1 MIILKYIFLVMSI
14 PLASLYLSTIL
25 ITDLLFIVSL
35 LSCYISEIH
44 GGLFQTT
51 LSSQSSLIF
60 LGGSFFIGEP
70 NLLFFSIP
78 IIIYSNADTDKLSIL
93 SENKNKAGIYQWIHK
108 ESGKIYIGS
117 AVDLYKRLRQYYS
130 ISRLNRNKNQYI
142 SNALLSHGY
151 SAFSL
156 SILEYINIDNLSLEE
171 SKKLILE
178 REQYYID
185 SLKPE
190 YNILKMA
197 GSSLGFSHSENSKA
211 LMSEVKSGE
220 NHPNYGKTHT
230 VETKALMSLAMISM
244 NRTGENHPFFGKTHS
259 AETKALMSLTR
270 SGENSAMYGRNH
282 SAESKTKMSVAQG
295 STVFVY
301 DTQDSLTYIFSSTR
315 KAGEFFNCSPTTIK
329 KYILTQQL
337 FQGKWI
343 LSFIAKE

>member
-1 MIILKYIFLVMSI
+1 MIILKNIFLVMSI
-14 PLASLYLSTIL
+14 PLASLYLLTIL

-35 LSCYISEIH
+35 FSCYISEIH

-51 LSSQSSLIF
+51 LSSQNPLIF
-60 LGGSFFIGEP
+60 LGGSSFIGEP

-108 ESGKIYIGS
+108 ESGKTYIGS

-130 ISRLNRNKNQYI
+130 ISRLSRNKNQYL
-142 SNALLSHGY
+142 SNALLSHGH

-156 SILEYINIDNLSLEE
+156 AILEYFDVSNLSLEE

-190 YNILKMA
+190 YNILKIA
-197 GSSLGFSHSENSKA
+197 GSSLGFIHSENSKV
-211 LMSEVKSGE
+211 LMSEAHK
-220 NHPNYGKTHT
+220 GKFLSAD
-230 VETKALMSLAMISM
+230 TKALISVAIISL

-282 SAESKTKMSVAQG
+282 SAESKIKMSAAQG

-301 DTQDSLTYIFSSTR
+301 DSNNTLVNTFTSVR

-329 KYILTQQL
+329 KYIITGQI
-337 FQGKWI
+337 FQDKWI
-343 LSFIAKE
+343 LSFTAKE